1 MKETKRDGKKALVL
15 NELLL
20 TVRRPR
26 RGGRC
31 GVEIDNAK
39 PRDRRFF
46 RALAEL
52 VGAWFDRP

>member
-1 MKETKRDGKKALVL
+1 MKETKRDARRATVL
-15 NELLL
+15 NEFLL

-26 RGGRC
+26 RGRC